1 MACAA
6 PPADAAPRAAASLE
20 HLGLIGFVP
29 VMGLCGLSLAWAQA
43 AARMG
48 ALATGVA
55 QAIAVLAGVLMLV
68 LLGIT
73 LWRFVRWPLT
83 RVHDAAHPVRHVFV
97 AAPATS
103 LILLA
108 TCGVTLTGPSPGWDA
123 LWMAGAA
130 AQALVTTWVVLRWLR
145 AGASRWMGVTP
156 AMLIPA
162 VGNVLLPLAGLP
174 LGHST
179 WSLVQWAVGAM
190 LWPVVLLLLVR
201 RLQRVG
207 SWPVRM
213 RASVFILIAPPSV
226 MGLGLML
233 WQAPLVWPVVLWC
246 VALAFVVLA
255 LHQLPQCF
263 DQPFGWPM
271 WSLSFPLTAFAALS
285 LRLAQTDVLPQW
297 LALLVLALASVV
309 VAALLRWTF
318 WGLRSGDL
326 LQPEPAPVPRP

>member
-1 MACAA
+1 MTCAVSSG
-6 PPADAAPRAAASLE
+6 DVQPRPAASLE

-29 VMGLCGLSLAWAQA
+29 VMGLSGLALAWAQA

-48 ALATGVA
+48 EVATGVA
-55 QAIAVLAGVLMLV
+55 QAVALLAGALMLV

-97 AAPATS
+97 AAPTVS

-108 TCGVTLTGPSPGWDA
+108 TCGVVLTGPSPLWDA

-130 AQALVTTWVVLRWLR
+130 AQTAVTGWVVLRWLR
-145 AGASRWMGVTP
+145 SGASRWVGVTP
-156 AMLIPA
+156 ALLIPV
-162 VGNVLLPLAGLP
+162 VGNVLLPLAGP
-174 LGHST
+174 ALGHPA
-179 WSLVQWAVGAM
+179 WSVVQWAVGAV
-190 LWPVVLLLLVR
+190 LWPVVLWLLAQ
-201 RLQRVG
+201 RLQRLG
-207 SWPVRM
+207 PWPARM
-213 RASVFILIAPPSV
+213 RASVFILIAPPAV
-226 MGLGLML
+226 MGLGLSL
-233 WQAPLVWPVVLWC
+233 WKVPLVWPLLLWGA
-246 VALAFVVLA
+246 ALAFVVLA
-255 LHQLPQCF
+255 LRQLPQCF

-285 LRLAQTDVLPQW
+285 LRLANAGVLPQL

-309 VAALLRWTF
+309 VAALLRWTW

-326 LQPEPAPVPRP
+326 LQPEPNPAPKP

>member
-1 MACAA
+1 MACASPSTEA
-6 PPADAAPRAAASLE
+6 PTRAATSLE

-48 ALATGVA
+48 DVATAVA
-55 QAIAVLAGVLMLV
+55 QVVAVVAGVFMLA

-73 LWRFVRWPLT
+73 LWRFMRWPMT

-97 AAPATS
+97 AAPTVS
-103 LILLA
+103 LMLLA
-108 TCGVTLTGPSPGWDA
+108 TCGVVLDGPSILWDV
-123 LWMAGAA
+123 LWMTGAA
-130 AQALVTTWVVLRWLR
+130 AQAVVTVWVVLRWLR
-145 AGASRWMGVTP
+145 SGASRWMGVTP
-156 AMLIPA
+156 AMLIPV
-162 VGNVLLPLAGLP
+162 VGNVLLPLAGLS
-174 LGHST
+174 LGHPLWT
-179 WSLVQWAVGAM
+179 AVQWTVGAA

-201 RLQRVG
+201 RLQRLG
-207 SWPVRM
+207 PWPVRM

-233 WQAPLVWPVVLWC
+233 WRSPLVWPVALWC
-246 VALAFVVLA
+246 MALAFVVLA
-255 LHQLPQCF
+255 LWQLPQCF

-285 LRLAQTDVLPQW
+285 LRLANAGVLPQL

-309 VAALLRWTF
+309 VAALLRWTW

-326 LQPEPAPVPRP
+326 LQPEPNPAPKP